1 MLISI
6 ADYTCLQ
13 WFNLISYFVSTK
25 GVLTDVGSGNKLDF
39 FCLYTILKILYMKK
53 FRFILILLCFL
64 CTKSI
69 AQTIT
74 HVTLTYYQPVKS
86 QCDKEPLVTADG
98 SKINLH
104 HLKHNKIKWC
114 AISRDLLYLFP
125 KNKPK
130 KVFIEGFGIYEVK
143 DVMNKRHKH
152 RIDILIHPK
161 NSKRISIKH
170 VKVKILK

>member
-1 MLISI
+1 
-6 ADYTCLQ
+6 
-13 WFNLISYFVSTK
+13 
-25 GVLTDVGSGNKLDF
+25 
-39 FCLYTILKILYMKK
+39 MKK
-53 FRFILILLCFL
+53 FKFILVLLCFL

-69 AQTIT
+69 AQTVT

-86 QCDKEPLVTADG
+86 QCNKEPLVTSDG

-104 HLKHNKIKWC
+104 HLKRGNIKWC

-125 KNKPK
+125 KNRPK
-130 KVFIEGFGIYEVK
+130 RVSIEGFGIYEVR
-143 DVMNKRHKH
+143 DIMNKRHKH

-161 NSKRISIKH
+161 DSKRISIKN